1 MSQSVT
7 QRNSGHSYTA
17 RVDDAADLQSPVVVT
32 SGIYTVRFDG
42 NDFATKH
49 LRRIRRNSVSELTRG
64 NIEGKLNEYM
74 GESTDKAWKRF
85 AGNDQATS
93 TFIFL
98 DLGQY
103 CQFGCQVIQF
113 LSNDHAAAWQ
123 PYPPHAPNCEQK
135 HAQITIGNCFASSN
149 SGFGRVREHVGNPD
163 RLQHGIGITLT
174 VTVKQPL
181 GGDGHNVQVCHYAG
195 GAVDREFSPQTMQ
208 GGKNKLKSIGQSIV
222 ST

>member
-1 MSQSVT
+1 MGESVT
-7 QRNSGHSYTA
+7 QRDMGHDYTA
-17 RVDDAADLQSPVVVT
+17 TVTDAGDLSSPVVVT
-32 SGIYTVRFDG
+32 SGKYVVRFDG

-64 NIEGKLNEYM
+64 NVAGKLNEYVD
-74 GESTDKAWKRF
+74 ESTAKAVTRF
-85 AGNDQATS
+85 GGNDQATS

-103 CQFGCQVIQF
+103 CQFGCQVIKF
-113 LSNDHAAAWQ
+113 LASDRGAWQ
-123 PYPPHAPNCEQK
+123 VYPPNGANQCLQK
-135 HAQITIGNCFASSN
+135 HTQITLGQCFASSN
-149 SGFGRVREHVGNPD
+149 SGFGQVREHVGNPD

-181 GGDGHNVQVCHYAG
+181 NGNGLNVQVCHYAG
-195 GAVDREFSPQTMQ
+195 GQVAHEFSPETMNVS
-208 GGKNKLKSIGQSIV
+208 KSKLTSIGKSIV